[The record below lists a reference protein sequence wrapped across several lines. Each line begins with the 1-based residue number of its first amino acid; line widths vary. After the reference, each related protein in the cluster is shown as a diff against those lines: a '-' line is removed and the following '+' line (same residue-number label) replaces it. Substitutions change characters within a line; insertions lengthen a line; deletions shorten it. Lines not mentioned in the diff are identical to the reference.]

1 MLKYQINKN
10 GLISD
15 KQKIEYTFFDTEPID
30 YDETKVLVTCYYND
44 EMEIRKGNSIV
55 AVYNENDFTGYRRYT
70 TKTKFQE
77 YEITGVDLDERYFT
91 FVADKYN
98 KLNGLYMAVN
108 TVTTYEDEIIT
119 VEEYEAKS
127 ETEQK
132 DYSPNTYAWKYAN
145 VITNAEF
152 EAFENGSGSND
163 YAFSSYVDCYTN
175 GTDYISAW
183 AYYGLDAE
191 EKTTFHPYGGHKV
204 LSPYVSY
211 ELTAE
216 EYERLFDYEKE
227 CYEVISYV
235 KANGLKIDTDYL
247 YVYFENDHYFR
258 TESFI
263 QPYVFIDCVALDG
276 TNVTEELKEGEVVD
290 EQCLRFLYGED
301 EERIYNEV
309 LAGSVNEYLFEGS
322 MYEYDP
328 QEGKDVVRDDM
339 EEYVTAT
346 MNAFVV
352 AKLNNV
358 DVYRYNI
365 MFATDAYATELG
377 VSLYLRKHMTTISI
391 PLSNMFSTDTYH
403 EYAIKEKFVDV
414 ETKKAINDFAEMERD
429 VYHPVCFKTENQ
441 TTGRLEY
448 DKVREL
454 RFNLHFRQHEGN
466 EWLVDP
472 KVFWNGTI
480 VKDDVLQLMNPA
492 YSSVN
497 GFYSFSEIDKQSDLL
512 SYLDFTNND
521 IKYQKN
527 VLKKSFLRLSFY
539 DSMKPTDQN
548 LLCYSTIFIN
558 SGDLFGKYTRN
569 FTKGDDGSFQYTA
582 LTDEKDA
589 NGDYITRVGLGGV
602 RVDREPIVTTGTGF
616 KHDESVEKYR
626 LSSRFSVRDKYSSD
640 SSSDGFYLY
649 LWKDN
654 DLGFYPTDI
663 YMKVEFNHAGF
674 GRVIPFMMP
683 YDRERKRLKSFSDIV
698 ADWNDGGYGIREY
711 LRYSYIHFKYR
722 YDKKEKKHIY
732 YMDTDQYGSIELDD
746 GGVLN
751 INLWEA
757 KVN

>member
-15 KQKIEYTFFDTEPID
+15 KQKIEYTFFDTDNID

-44 EMEIRKGNSIV
+44 EMEIRKGNSVV
-55 AVYNENDFTGYRRYT
+55 AVYNENDFTGYQRFT

-77 YEITGVDLDERYFT
+77 YGVTGVDLDERYFT

-98 KLNGLYMAVN
+98 RLDGLYMSVE
-108 TVTTYEDEIIT
+108 TITTYEDEVIT
-119 VEEYEAKS
+119 VEEYGEKS
-127 ETEQK
+127 ESEQGK
-132 DYSPNTYAWKYAN
+132 YNPYSYSWKFPN
-145 VITNAEF
+145 VITNAEY

-163 YAFSSYVDCYTN
+163 YAFSSYVDCYTD
-175 GTDYISAW
+175 GTDSISAW
-183 AYYGLDAE
+183 EYYNLSDEESAAYHLD
-191 EKTTFHPYGGHKV
+191 GGHKI
-204 LSPYVSY
+204 LSPYVAY
-211 ELTAE
+211 DLTADA
-216 EYERLFDYEKE
+216 YERLFDYEKE
-227 CYEVISYV
+227 CYEISGYM
-235 KANGLKIDTDYL
+235 KPNGLQIDTDYL

-263 QPYVFIDCVALDG
+263 KPYIFIDCVAEDG
-276 TNVTEELKEGEVVD
+276 TNVTEKLKEGEVVN

-301 EERIYNEV
+301 EERVYNEV

-328 QEGKDVVRDDM
+328 QEGKDVMREDM
-339 EEYVTAT
+339 EEYAALVMDTY
-346 MNAFVV
+346 VV

-365 MFATDAYATELG
+365 MFAPDAEATELG
-377 VSLYLRKHMTTISI
+377 VTLYLRKHMTTISI

-403 EYAIKEKFVDV
+403 EYAVKEKFVDV
-414 ETKKAINDFAEMERD
+414 ETKKAINDFVEMERD
-429 VYHPVCFKTENQ
+429 VYHPVCFKSENQ
-441 TTGRLEY
+441 TTGRLIY
-448 DKVREL
+448 DKVREI

-472 KVFWNGTI
+472 DVYWNGTI
-480 VKDDVLQLMNPA
+480 VKDDTLQLMNPA
-492 YSSVN
+492 TSQLN
-497 GFYSFSEIDKQSDLL
+497 GFFSFSEIDKQSDLL
-512 SYLDFTNND
+512 TYLDFTNND

-548 LLCYSTIFIN
+548 LLCYSTIFMN

-569 FTKGDDGSFQYTA
+569 FTKGDDGGFQFTA
-582 LTDEKDA
+582 LSKEKDL
-589 NGDYITRVGLGGV
+589 NGDYPTRMGLTGI
-602 RVDREPIVTTGTGF
+602 RVDREPIVTTGTAF
-616 KHDESVEKYR
+616 KHDESAEKYR

-663 YMKVEFNHAGF
+663 YMKVEFNHAGY

-683 YDRERKRLKSFSDIV
+683 YDRERKRLKSFGDIV
-698 ADWNDGGYGIREY
+698 ADWNGDGYGIREY

-732 YMDTDQYGSIELDD
+732 YLDTDQYGQLELND

-757 KVN
+757 KVK